1 MKFFL
6 FLYPQLATISAV
18 RSPVALA
25 AAAAAAADDD
35 DDDAEVEDGIGVER
49 LSAVDVLVFASV
61 LGFDLWSNRQKTNN
75 LL

>member
-25 AAAAAAADDD
+25 AAAAAADD

>member
-25 AAAAAAADDD
+25 AAAADD